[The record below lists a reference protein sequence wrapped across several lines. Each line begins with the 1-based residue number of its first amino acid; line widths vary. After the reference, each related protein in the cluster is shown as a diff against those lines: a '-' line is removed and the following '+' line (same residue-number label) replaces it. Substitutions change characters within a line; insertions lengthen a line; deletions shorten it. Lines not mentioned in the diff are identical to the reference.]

1 MPSYKR
7 KQFQDGDSVRPG
19 DIPNEDQLIPK
30 ANLFWYGAKDLIER
44 LKAQGIMTPN
54 RLLKTYP
61 SHEEHIRDVYGT
73 YIDGVSK
80 GNAVPVFF
88 SRIPETLDNTRSFIE
103 KNSPVRILIPKL
115 LRSKKKFKILAAMPN
130 NPDKLI
136 IITEERLAKLT
147 IKEDV
152 WYKFFERSKDPYFRD
167 VPQALIFS
175 SEGIIPPFAC
185 KILKVGK

>member
-1 MPSYKR
+1 MGYLKGMP
-7 KQFQDGDSVRPG
+7 FP
-19 DIPNEDQLIPK
+19 
-30 ANLFWYGAKDLIER
+30 F
-44 LKAQGIMTPN
+44 
-54 RLLKTYP
+54 
-61 SHEEHIRDVYGT
+61 
-73 YIDGVSK
+73 
-80 GNAVPVFF
+80 FF